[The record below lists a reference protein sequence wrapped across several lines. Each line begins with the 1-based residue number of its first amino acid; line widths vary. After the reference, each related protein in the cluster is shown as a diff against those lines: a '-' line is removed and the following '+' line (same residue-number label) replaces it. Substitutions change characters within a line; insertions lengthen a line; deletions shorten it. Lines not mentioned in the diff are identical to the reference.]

1 MLSLIPWWV
10 YLLVG
15 LGLAGVPVT
24 ILLMRRNGSAKTL
37 ARAGLTDLG
46 AMELPDFL
54 RYLTTIFNG
63 LGYTVERIP
72 AKGGD
77 PVADLVLVDSTGR
90 RTAVSARH
98 FKNAVDA
105 PVVKQLAE
113 NAAQYRCKDALVVT
127 TAKFS
132 NAAIAAAEELGAILW
147 DPADLA
153 DAMEK
158 LQASPGFSQSRS
170 EAAAAAASGG
180 PAGLAA
186 APAQPQ
192 VQELDNGPKGPPC
205 PYCGSPSVAR
215 MAVGKEIWLCSR
227 FPRCNGAVLREKE

>member
-15 LGLAGVPVT
+15 LGFVGVLAT
-24 ILLMRRNGSAKTL
+24 ILLTRRSGSGKHL
-37 ARAGLTDLG
+37 ARAGLTDVG
-46 AMELPDFL
+46 SMELPDFL

-77 PVADLVLVDSTGR
+77 PVADLVLVDGTGR
-90 RTAVSARH
+90 RTVVCARH
-98 FKNAVDA
+98 FKTTVDA

-113 NAAQYRCKDALVVT
+113 NAAQYRSKDALVVT

-132 NAAIAAAEELGAILW
+132 NKAIAAAEELGAILW

-158 LQASPGFSQSRS
+158 VQASPGFGQGRS
-170 EAAAAAASGG
+170 EAAAAAAGA
-180 PAGLAA
+180 PAGLATA
-186 APAQPQ
+186 AAQPEAQ
-192 VQELDNGPKGPPC
+192 PADNGPKGPPC